1 MKVSIDRTPR
11 RSNVFR
17 GRHLRRGA
25 LLGYLFVWTLTAS
38 LWAAPFDKLF
48 DFTQPDGTRIRFHGR
63 GDEFSARFETIE
75 GYTVVFDQAQKA
87 YCFARQDADGQL
99 VSSGVQVQLGNP
111 AALGLA
117 KGVQMS
123 DAARKQMVIERYQLW
138 EQGMQTQK
146 RWNLLKA
153 AAAQFNAPPGGSGPQ
168 PAPPPSTTTG
178 LKVGLTLLID
188 FSDDPATVPQAS
200 IIDFCNGDSYTGD
213 GNNGSIKQYYY
224 DNSNGLLT
232 YTNVVTA
239 YIRVPQPKTY
249 YNDVTKDTGAQGNIL
264 LKDAL
269 DALKALP
276 NYTTQI
282 LPLFDSLT
290 VDNNNQVV
298 ACNAFFTGANSG
310 VWMFGLW
317 PHSWSLYNVG
327 PQELSAGGKK
337 VWSYQITDIG
347 NALSIGT
354 FCHENGHMLCGYP
367 DLYDYQ
373 YDSIGGA
380 GNFSLMASGN
390 FDHNPVQI
398 DAYLKRASGWATTT
412 DLSYLSSLIATVSAP
427 AGSNF
432 NHFYRF
438 QKPNV
443 PTEYYLVENRQ
454 KSGRDALIPGSGIA
468 IWHVDELGDRDNQ
481 NLNYNNIHANYE
493 LTLVQADNLWHFEK
507 NVNSGDAQDLYY
519 AGNTASGY
527 ANQFTDTTAPSARWW
542 DGSLSGVQFG
552 NFSHNAADMN
562 FVIGTGGGGGV
573 SLSLYTNYVFGG
585 NGNGIIEF
593 NECNSLDLIL
603 TNLGTASAT
612 GVSATLFTMTP
623 DVAIAQ
629 PTSDYADI
637 PAGASGTNLMPFKVS
652 TAPSFVCGTPIDF
665 SLLVRSDQGVGIYPF
680 SVTTG
685 LPGAPLRFDNNSL
698 IPIPSPGSVSS
709 PILVSNVNFGVNKVT
724 VSMFVEDSF
733 DYFLTL
739 ELIAPDGTTNLLSAN
754 NGLLGANYGL
764 ACSPEAQRTTFDDAA
779 TTPISAGLA
788 PFVGSFIPSKPLSAF
803 IGKAGTNIN
812 GVWQLRATDQASFDI
827 AAIHCWSLF
836 ITPTL
841 CADGGGECPGAD
853 LAVGI
858 TAQPNPVL
866 LGNNLTYSIVVV
878 NNGPASA
885 TNVTVTHLIPS
896 GALFV
901 SASSS
906 QGTYAQ
912 APGVVTF
919 SIGRLGPRAAANMT
933 VVALATTAGTIVST
947 ATVSSEQP
955 DYKPGNNSASVQT
968 QVSPATADLAV
979 ALAAAPSPTLVG
991 STLIYTVAVTN
1002 NGPSSATGITVTN
1015 ILPSSAAILS
1025 ATGAVGSFT
1034 TVGQLVFWSLPG
1046 LASGAGATAAIAVVP
1061 TVEGTITA
1069 TATAGGTE
1077 FDPITANS
1085 TATIN
1090 TVVGPAADLAIG
1102 ITGNPNPVVAGSNVL
1117 YLIAVTNFG
1126 PSVATGVLVNDSL
1139 PPSVS
1144 VVSTTPAQ
1152 GTISI
1157 SNSTLIWNVGTLG
1170 SAAKATLTVVVS
1182 TTTNGTLNSTATV
1195 IAAQADPHP
1204 ANNSASVST
1213 VVAPPFISVVA
1224 AGAVLTFESGP
1235 TNGAIDLGETVTMI
1249 LRLRDAGNTSTRSLV
1264 ATLLATNGV
1273 VPVPPNNPQTFG
1285 ILFPSGFSVGRPFSF
1300 TASGANGGT
1309 ISPTLLLQD
1318 GTNTYP
1324 LVSFSFTLPNT
1335 LVFTNSN
1342 VIVIPDPAAPN
1353 PPYPSE
1359 SGPAT
1364 PYPSAITV
1372 PNLIGVLGNVSVTLS
1387 NLSHTYPGDVNVL
1400 LVAPNGAKTM
1410 LMSHAGET
1418 ATDVNLTFDDSAPG
1432 PLPATGQLSSGVW
1445 QPIAYSP
1452 APGLGGFPTNAPAG
1466 PYAATLSTFN
1476 SLDPSGPW
1484 SLYVF
1489 DDHDGGSIS
1498 NGWSLALTMITPV
1511 NQLADLALSAVA
1523 APTNSILAGKTLTYT
1538 FSITNRGPNT
1548 ATSVAFTNVLPAGVT
1563 LLSASPSQGN
1573 IITNATSLIVNLGTL
1588 ATGTNAT
1595 IIVVVTPTAAAIPQG
1610 LTNATLTSSA
1620 NVAASETDVNPGNN
1634 SVSVVTVVN
1643 RPFAEL
1649 GLTQTVAPDP
1659 VVVGHSLTNTVVIT
1673 NNGPGTALSA
1683 VLTEP
1688 LPPGAGFIA
1697 ASSSS
1702 TVGAFTNTGGAVTC
1716 ILGDLAS
1723 NATATVIIVLTNSA
1737 PGRMTNTVVLS
1748 TGSYDSNTNNNS
1760 STYVA
1765 TVVNPAP
1772 QIINA
1777 GAVLI
1782 DEESPRNGAIDPG
1795 ETVTLSL
1802 GLANIGSLDTVNLK
1816 ATLQASGGVTSPSG
1830 PQSYGSL
1837 SYGGP
1842 SAARAFSFKAAAVLG
1857 AGIVATLQLQDE
1869 RPGVTTNNLGV
1880 VTFSFGSGGATNVFN
1895 SAAITIPD
1903 HGAGTPYPSMINI
1916 SGVSGR
1922 VSKATLTL
1930 KGFTH
1935 AFPHD
1940 VNVLLVSPSGS
1951 NVLVMSHTGGGHA
1964 VTNLTLTFD
1973 DDAPAGRLS
1982 DKNPITSGTYTPS
1995 SYEGPVSL
2003 PGTAPA
2009 RTYATNLSGMKWSN
2023 PNGFWSLYVYDDS
2036 TGDFGAILS
2045 GWSLNVTTIA
2055 TVGPVM
2061 DLAVGMT
2068 VPASV
2073 DVGSPL
2079 TNTISLTNFG
2089 PDWATGAVLVN
2100 PLPAHASYDSASS
2113 WSSQGSLSSDG
2124 VRVTCNL
2131 GGFAAGGTAKVII
2144 VTRPSIAVSLTN
2156 SVSVAANEE
2165 DLNPANNT
2173 AQAVTMTYGP
2183 ATLSG
2188 FFSGGY
2194 FQLTVTAP
2202 PGFDYVVQGST
2213 NLTSW
2218 VSLSTNSNP
2227 TGTFNYTD
2235 TTTPAPQQRFYRTL
2249 RR

>member
-1 MKVSIDRTPR
+1 M
-11 RSNVFR
+11 
-17 GRHLRRGA
+17 
-25 LLGYLFVWTLTAS
+25 
-38 LWAAPFDKLF
+38 
-48 DFTQPDGTRIRFHGR
+48 
-63 GDEFSARFETIE
+63 
-75 GYTVVFDQAQKA
+75 
-87 YCFARQDADGQL
+87 
-99 VSSGVQVQLGNP
+99 
-111 AALGLA
+111 
-117 KGVQMS
+117 
-123 DAARKQMVIERYQLW
+123 
-138 EQGMQTQK
+138 
-146 RWNLLKA
+146 
-153 AAAQFNAPPGGSGPQ
+153 
-168 PAPPPSTTTG
+168 
-178 LKVGLTLLID
+178 
-188 FSDDPATVPQAS
+188 
-200 IIDFCNGDSYTGD
+200 
-213 GNNGSIKQYYY
+213 
-224 DNSNGLLT
+224 
-232 YTNVVTA
+232 
-239 YIRVPQPKTY
+239 
-249 YNDVTKDTGAQGNIL
+249 
-264 LKDAL
+264 
-269 DALKALP
+269 
-276 NYTTQI
+276 
-282 LPLFDSLT
+282 
-290 VDNNNQVV
+290 
-298 ACNAFFTGANSG
+298 
-310 VWMFGLW
+310 
-317 PHSWSLYNVG
+317 
-327 PQELSAGGKK
+327 
-337 VWSYQITDIG
+337 
-347 NALSIGT
+347 
-354 FCHENGHMLCGYP
+354 
-367 DLYDYQ
+367 
-373 YDSIGGA
+373 
-380 GNFSLMASGN
+380 
-390 FDHNPVQI
+390 
-398 DAYLKRASGWATTT
+398 
-412 DLSYLSSLIATVSAP
+412 
-427 AGSNF
+427 
-432 NHFYRF
+432 
-438 QKPNV
+438 
-443 PTEYYLVENRQ
+443 
-454 KSGRDALIPGSGIA
+454 
-468 IWHVDELGDRDNQ
+468 
-481 NLNYNNIHANYE
+481 
-493 LTLVQADNLWHFEK
+493 
-507 NVNSGDAQDLYY
+507 
-519 AGNTASGY
+519 
-527 ANQFTDTTAPSARWW
+527 
-542 DGSLSGVQFG
+542 
-552 NFSHNAADMN
+552 
-562 FVIGTGGGGGV
+562 
-573 SLSLYTNYVFGG
+573 
-585 NGNGIIEF
+585 
-593 NECNSLDLIL
+593 
-603 TNLGTASAT
+603 
-612 GVSATLFTMTP
+612 
-623 DVAIAQ
+623 
-629 PTSDYADI
+629 
-637 PAGASGTNLMPFKVS
+637 
-652 TAPSFVCGTPIDF
+652 
-665 SLLVRSDQGVGIYPF
+665 
-680 SVTTG
+680 
-685 LPGAPLRFDNNSL
+685 
-698 IPIPSPGSVSS
+698 
-709 PILVSNVNFGVNKVT
+709 
-724 VSMFVEDSF
+724 
-733 DYFLTL
+733 
-739 ELIAPDGTTNLLSAN
+739 
-754 NGLLGANYGL
+754 
-764 ACSPEAQRTTFDDAA
+764 
-779 TTPISAGLA
+779 
-788 PFVGSFIPSKPLSAF
+788 
-803 IGKAGTNIN
+803 
-812 GVWQLRATDQASFDI
+812 
-827 AAIHCWSLF
+827 
-836 ITPTL
+836 
-841 CADGGGECPGAD
+841 
-853 LAVGI
+853 
-858 TAQPNPVL
+858 
-866 LGNNLTYSIVVV
+866 
-878 NNGPASA
+878 
-885 TNVTVTHLIPS
+885 
-896 GALFV
+896 
-901 SASSS
+901 
-906 QGTYAQ
+906 
-912 APGVVTF
+912 
-919 SIGRLGPRAAANMT
+919 
-933 VVALATTAGTIVST
+933 
-947 ATVSSEQP
+947 
-955 DYKPGNNSASVQT
+955 
-968 QVSPATADLAV
+968 

-1489 DDHDGGSIS
+1489 DDHDSGSIS